1 MPRLPGNEIEQMKT
15 ISLKPTLNPAFKAT
29 QPLPLLP
36 AGFVARR
43 AWAARP
49 FCAPESPS
57 EAFRFAAVATD
68 RCTMPVRNEISAQSA
83 RLVA

>member
-1 MPRLPGNEIEQMKT
+1 MKT
-15 ISLKPTLNPAFKAT
+15 IFLKPTLNPAFKTT

-36 AGFVARR
+36 AGFVAKR

-49 FCAPESPS
+49 FSAPVSPA
-57 EAFRFAAVATD
+57 EAFRLDGTAAG
-68 RCTMPVRNEISAQSA
+68 RCPMPLQHEIHPQVA